1 MRLINKRALAALS
14 FLLIFHCAIKSKA
27 QTQTNDG
34 PQPSST
40 TENKQ
45 TKVAESSVSTISPDA
60 STVGT
65 STVKSNQANLNHAN
79 TSVDSHV
86 EPNAAPQTDNDEWH
100 FQFSPY
106 LWVAGINGQ
115 AGIGNLVV
123 DVDSGIT
130 SSNVKLNSGFMG
142 VFEARKNKWLV
153 LTDIQ
158 YSNLGT
164 ERPNPGILFSSASA
178 DFKTFILDPEVG
190 YRITENPDRK
200 QSLDIVGGVRYWHL
214 ETNLNFGAGILPAAS
229 ATRSKGWVDAV
240 GGVRARAFL
249 TKKFFLAG
257 KVDAGGGGAKFTYQL
272 FGVGG
277 YQITDRIALIAGWRH
292 LKVNYDKDNFL
303 FDMALDGPVFGATF
317 IIK

>member
-1 MRLINKRALAALS
+1 MALGIREVKLGSCQLSSSQREQSDSSHLSALTQNS
-14 FLLIFHCAIKSKA
+14 F
-27 QTQTNDG
+27 
-34 PQPSST
+34 
-40 TENKQ
+40 
-45 TKVAESSVSTISPDA
+45 IS
-60 STVGT
+60 
-65 STVKSNQANLNHAN
+65 
-79 TSVDSHV
+79 
-86 EPNAAPQTDNDEWH
+86 
-100 FQFSPY
+100 FSP
-106 LWVAGINGQ
+106 
-115 AGIGNLVV
+115 
-123 DVDSGIT
+123 
-130 SSNVKLNSGFMG
+130 GFSP
-142 VFEARKNKWLV
+142 V
-153 LTDIQ
+153 L
-158 YSNLGT
+158 S
-164 ERPNPGILFSSASA
+164 
-178 DFKTFILDPEVG
+178 VG

-277 YQITDRIALIAGWRH
+277 YQITDRIALVAGWRH

-303 FDMALDGPVFGATF
+303 FDMALDGRVFGATF